1 MAVARG
7 AGVLREPQAWLLVV
21 HGKGD
26 QEEKSALRER
36 GCRTAGDCLAEE
48 TPLSLSGG
56 GMESVG
62 AAGTVGSY
70 GSLSLMVSPFL

>member
-1 MAVARG
+1 M
-7 AGVLREPQAWLLVV
+7 LREPQAWLLVV

-36 GCRTAGDCLAEE
+36 GCRR
-48 TPLSLSGG
+48 LSLSGG